1 GGVLGE
7 GGCGRVAGEGG
18 VGRRLRRRPQI
29 ELLRLRA
36 EFFLRRR
43 PQHPDCPGRPLPL
56 VVHGGGPRCEPRNRG
71 SRRGSSAP
79 ELNGILTKSP
89 MRNHG
94 FRRFASRYPAS
105 SFAAGRRVAE
115 RHNEVVRLRRAA
127 AVAIWWRPLPP
138 AVTWA

>member
-105 SFAAGRRVAE
+105 SFAVGPSASDS
-115 RHNEVVRLRRAA
+115 HNELLRF
-127 AVAIWWRPLPP
+127 RPPP
-138 AVTWA
+138 AVPLSCRPPPPPP